1 MAQLLFKDRTIDVDV
16 DGFLNRPEDWDE
28 EIAEMIAK
36 NEGIGELSASKREI
50 IEFLRDYYAKNKS
63 FPILKYVCRKIHAP
77 SAHCVT
83 DEFVDPM
90 KAWKIAG
97 LPKPPQVFFTSFDG
111 EHYFANPF
119 Y

>member
-1 MAQLLFKDRTIDVDV
+1 MAQLLFKDRTIDVDS

-36 NEGIGELSASKREI
+36 KEGIGELSASKREI
-50 IEFLRDYYAKNKS
+50 IEFLREYYEKNKS
-63 FPILKYVCRKIHAP
+63 FPILKYVCKKIHAP

>member
-1 MAQLLFKDRTIDVDV
+1 MAQLILKNKKIDVDS
-16 DGFLNRPEDWDE
+16 DGFLSSPGDWDE
-28 EIAEMIAK
+28 DVAEIIAK
-36 NEGIGELSASKREI
+36 REGIPELTESKREI
-50 IEFLRDYYAKNKS
+50 VEFLRGYYQKNHS
-63 FPILKYVCRKIHAP
+63 FPILKYVCKKIHAP

-111 EHYFANPF
+111 EHFFANPF